1 MPPRTASSNRI
12 GGCKSMP
19 STPRDQRTRDRIER
33 ELGRTFLVE
42 AGAGSG
48 KTHSLARRIAA
59 GIANGT
65 YRIEQVAAVTFTRK
79 AAAELRG
86 RLQLALEDR
95 LKARP
100 SSAERDRIEVAL
112 STIERFFAGT
122 IHSFCAH
129 LLRERPVEAQVAP
142 GFVEVD
148 DVEDQR
154 RRKQAWRD
162 FVTRDRG
169 SGSTL
174 IADLQAARIKPA
186 DLDQAF
192 SIVCDHDEVEFPPG
206 DAEPPDPAPAW
217 QALDR
222 FSAAVA
228 KLLPDPVD
236 SESTCRVQELA
247 VELKARLTVARRSR
261 PGALAELLAR
271 CDGNFV
277 TTKRWWGDGR
287 SRGNPVAARVDD
299 LLGAFRTD
307 IVDPWLESWRQYV
320 YRLAMTALMKAR
332 ASYAAERRRDN
343 IVNYTDLLSAAAALL
358 RTNPDV
364 RLAMQQKYRW
374 ILVDEFQDT
383 DPIQAEVLV
392 LLTADEQSI
401 SRPTE
406 ADWSTVRLRPG
417 ALFVVG
423 DPKQSI
429 YRFRRADID
438 IYNKVRS
445 LVLASGGRSACTHGV
460 LAVVAGGL
468 CAGQHGVSAACFRT
482 SQPPKRRSSSV
493 STRCVHRRRRK
504 EERRSRRVSPR

>member
-1 MPPRTASSNRI
+1 MSR
-12 GGCKSMP
+12 
-19 STPRDQRTRDRIER
+19 ST
-33 ELGRTFLVE
+33 
-42 AGAGSG
+42 
-48 KTHSLARRIAA
+48 
-59 GIANGT
+59 
-65 YRIEQVAAVTFTRK
+65 
-79 AAAELRG
+79 
-86 RLQLALEDR
+86 
-95 LKARP
+95 
-100 SSAERDRIEVAL
+100 
-112 STIERFFAGT
+112 
-122 IHSFCAH
+122 
-129 LLRERPVEAQVAP
+129 
-142 GFVEVD
+142 
-148 DVEDQR
+148 R
-154 RRKQAWRD
+154 RRQAWRD

-217 QALDR
+217 KALDR

-228 KLLPDPVD
+228 KLLPDPVA
-236 SESTCRVQELA
+236 SESTCDVQELA
-247 VELKARLTVARRSR
+247 VELKARLAVARRSR
-261 PGALAELLAR
+261 PGALAELSAR
-271 CDGNFV
+271 CDGKFV
-277 TTKRWWGDGR
+277 TTKMWWGDGR
-287 SRGNPVAARVDD
+287 SRGNPVAARVDG
-299 LLGAFRTD
+299 LLGDFRTH
-307 IVDPWLESWRQYV
+307 IAGPWLESWRQYV

-332 ASYAAERRRDN
+332 GSYAAERRRDN

-358 RTNPDV
+358 RTKPDV

-406 ADWSTVRLRPG
+406 ADWSAVRLRPG

-438 IYNKVRS
+438 IYNKIRN
-445 LVLASGGRSACTHGV
+445 LVLASGRKCTHGV
-460 LAVVAGGL
+460 LALVAGGL
-468 CAGQHGVSAACFRT
+468 RAGQHGLPQPVRT
-482 SQPPKRRSSSV
+482 TNAEAPKFEPLDPVRIDV
-493 STRCVHRRRRK
+493 AEK
-504 EERRSRRVSPR
+504 GLRSRLASR